1 MGEAALQLKP
11 LKIGPLTAEYP
22 VIQGGMGVG
31 ISLSSLAGAVAKAGG
46 IGIISTAQIGFKDPD
61 FSKDPMGANLRAI
74 HEELKKA
81 RKTAP
86 DGILG
91 FNIMVATKEY
101 ARYVKEAVKA
111 GADVII
117 SGAGL
122 PVDLPRYVKEAAE
135 EMGEECLRRPM
146 LAPIV
151 SSIKSAS
158 VICKM
163 WDRKHK
169 MAPDFV
175 VVEGPCAG
183 GHLGFSREELSEY
196 EVDTQC
202 VSKTY
207 KREKYEA
214 EIRGIIGVVKEFA
227 GKYKKEIPVVTAG
240 GIFDHED
247 VLRQLRLGADGVQVA
262 TRFVT
267 TEECDADPAYKQAYL
282 DAEERVLPV
291 PGALQSGGGPV
302 LHHPGAHPCC

>member
-61 FSKDPMGANLRAI
+61 FLKDPMGANLRAI

-86 DGILG
+86 EGILG

-169 MAPDFV
+169 TAPDFV

-196 EVDTQC
+196 EVDTQY

-267 TEECDADPAYKQAYL
+267 TEECDADPAYK
-282 DAEERVLPV
+282 RRIWMRRKRT
-291 PGALQSGGGPV
+291 S
-302 LHHPGAHPCC
+302 

>member
-61 FSKDPMGANLRAI
+61 FLKDPMGANLRAI

-86 DGILG
+86 EGILG

-267 TEECDADPAYKQAYL
+267 CL
-282 DAEERVLPV
+282 
-291 PGALQSGGGPV
+291 
-302 LHHPGAHPCC
+302 

>member
-1 MGEAALQLKP
+1 M
-11 LKIGPLTAEYP
+11 
-22 VIQGGMGVG
+22 
-31 ISLSSLAGAVAKAGG
+31 
-46 IGIISTAQIGFKDPD
+46 
-61 FSKDPMGANLRAI
+61 
-74 HEELKKA
+74 
-81 RKTAP
+81 
-86 DGILG
+86 
-91 FNIMVATKEY
+91 
-101 ARYVKEAVKA
+101 KEAVKA

-122 PVDLPRYVKEAAE
+122 PVDLPRYVKETAE

-207 KREKYEA
+207 KREKYET

-227 GKYKKEIPVVTAG
+227 GKYKKEIPVVMAG

-282 DAEERVLPV
+282 DAEEKDIVIVKSPVGMPGRAIRNRFLERVQEGRIPV
-291 PGALQSGGGPV
+291 KGCFRCLEHCNPAETPYCITRALIHAAEGNIEEALLFCGSNAYRCKRIETVPEVMRKLCGVEPEEESE
-302 LHHPGAHPCC
+302 

>member
-122 PVDLPRYVKEAAE
+122 PVDLPRYVKETAE

-207 KREKYEA
+207 KREKYET

-227 GKYKKEIPVVTAG
+227 GKYKKEIPVVMAG

-267 TEECDADPAYKQAYL
+267 TEECDADPAYKPVSYTHL
-282 DAEERVLPV
+282 DVYKRQL
-291 PGALQSGGGPV
+291 
-302 LHHPGAHPCC
+302 